1 MDVRIDVD
9 RARCIGSGQCVHVAP
24 GAFEQDDDAKAFV
37 AHPGGEPEDK
47 VVHAVTACP
56 VQAITLY
63 LDGVPVG
70 PDDLKD
76 WARGAR
82 CDDPVVALLE
92 LLCEDHETLRG
103 ALGSAAPHAVGP
115 DSVAWELTRDHLRR
129 EAEVYETF
137 ATLVD
142 PGLVLAFVAEQR
154 RIDQALDELA
164 AQETDSSPGT
174 LSEAAL
180 ARVLGDHIHLEESV
194 LFPSVLAA
202 LAKQ

>member
-1 MDVRIDVD
+1 MQVLTVGHGTRSADEPMDVRI
-9 RARCIGSGQCVHVAP
+9 
-24 GAFEQDDDAKAFV
+24 
-37 AHPGGEPEDK
+37 
-47 VVHAVTACP
+47 
-56 VQAITLY
+56 
-63 LDGVPVG
+63 
-70 PDDLKD
+70 
-76 WARGAR
+76 
-82 CDDPVVALLE
+82 DDPVVALLE

-103 ALGSAAPHAVGP
+103 ALGSGAPPAVGP

-129 EAEVYETF
+129 EAAVYETF

-164 AQETDSSPGT
+164 PQETDSSPGT

-180 ARVLGDHIHLEESV
+180 ARVLGDHIRLEESV